1 MKQAPRNNINLS
13 PIALVNNDKSS
24 NGGTE
29 RAHQLLQ
36 GYLAKPKVPLIN
48 LKGLNNEIN
57 LNLDMKEENNNS
69 KNSYSDDQFGSSV
82 ITPDIATKLENTS
95 FIAENNYICQ

>member
-13 PIALVNNDKSS
+13 PIAIVNNDKSS

-36 GYLAKPKVPLIN
+36 GYLVKPKVPLIN
-48 LKGLNNEIN
+48 LDGIINEIN
-57 LNLDMKEENNNS
+57 LKENNNNS
-69 KNSYSDDQFGSSV
+69 KNSYSDD
-82 ITPDIATKLENTS
+82 
-95 FIAENNYICQ
+95 